1 MLKLTAVLKQLAKH
15 PSVFHDY
22 RRRGHKGQLHRRT
35 LLSPSAG
42 DQSEAT
48 IPRGWSPYSLQIRAP
63 GQHLPQNTT
72 VELYF
77 YYGFTRGPLP
87 CCLRYVRVARRSAP

>member
-22 RRRGHKGQLHRRT
+22 RRRGHKEQLHRRT

-72 VELYF
+72 VEYF
-77 YYGFTRGPLP
+77 IENGPVEREIGLLFPAHLNYGRP
-87 CCLRYVRVARRSAP
+87 VE